1 MRSRSPAGVRIG
13 VLARMRV
20 GTKLLLLVLL
30 PVCALLGFTVLSV
43 ANRWRDAD
51 RLRDFRSATGLSFP
65 TAVVADALAAERLAA
80 VIRRVRSS
88 AAARNEF
95 LSGQRGVDAALRR
108 AVRRTSGREGSV
120 DVAGRLDAAGR
131 QVRALRREVAT
142 GSLSA
147 EEIADGYGVIA
158 AAMIGIVRDLDAG
171 RPSRASGRA
180 ADAYVA
186 LLQAIEAA
194 ERERVNLAAF
204 LAAPVPE
211 GPPFPLRWVALESAE
226 LDTFRQN
233 ATGRLTAELDAL
245 LFHRA
250 GLSVRRVRER
260 LAQDPR
266 TAVDPS
272 SLGRWLAASGGRI
285 GELRRLERQAAGEL
299 AEAALDDLD
308 AARAE
313 ARRELVVLLAVLVL
327 VSALA
332 LALRR
337 SITRPLREVSE
348 GAHMLSSGDLTFDV
362 SYAGRDEIGD
372 VAASFRELRIR
383 AERLADEIR
392 AMNVAISENRLDHR
406 ADVSGFRGTWAQLL
420 GGMNDTMAA
429 FAGLHSR
436 RRRAEREAVAFFNL
450 SLDLLCIAGAD
461 GYLKRVNPAFER
473 TLGYASR
480 ELLSRPFVEF
490 VHPDDRARTSDAL
503 TRLGRGDEFSHFENR
518 HLHRDGSVRWLQWSA
533 RPVPEEGLIYAAARD
548 VTDSRRNRDEQAAL
562 RRVATLAAEGA
573 PPAILFGAV
582 AEEVERLLSTGSAQ
596 VLRYEPDGSATVLG
610 AAPAGPAAENGG
622 VGADGARARHSDDSL
637 AAPIVVEDRLWGA
650 IVATAAEPRPLPPD
664 TEARLASFTELVA
677 TAIANAESRA
687 ELAASRARVVTAAD
701 EARRRIERDL
711 HDGVQQRL
719 VSLGLEVR
727 TAEWI
732 VPAEATELKER
743 LSQIATGLNRTF
755 EDLREIAMGI
765 HPGILSKG
773 GLGPALKSLARRCAV
788 PVEVE
793 SSLPSGSR
801 LPEQVEVAAYYVV
814 SEALTNS
821 VKHARASV
829 VRIGVVM
836 RGDRLQLSIRDDG
849 VGGAKPGGG
858 SGLVGL
864 ADRVHALGGTI
875 DITSPPGSGTV
886 LQVILPIVGG

>member
-1 MRSRSPAGVRIG
+1 MRS
-13 VLARMRV
+13 
-20 GTKLLLLVLL
+20 
-30 PVCALLGFTVLSV
+30 
-43 ANRWRDAD
+43 
-51 RLRDFRSATGLSFP
+51 
-65 TAVVADALAAERLAA
+65 
-80 VIRRVRSS
+80 
-88 AAARNEF
+88 
-95 LSGQRGVDAALRR
+95 
-108 AVRRTSGREGSV
+108 
-120 DVAGRLDAAGR
+120 
-131 QVRALRREVAT
+131 
-142 GSLSA
+142 
-147 EEIADGYGVIA
+147 
-158 AAMIGIVRDLDAG
+158 
-171 RPSRASGRA
+171 
-180 ADAYVA
+180 
-186 LLQAIEAA
+186 
-194 ERERVNLAAF
+194 
-204 LAAPVPE
+204 
-211 GPPFPLRWVALESAE
+211 
-226 LDTFRQN
+226 
-233 ATGRLTAELDAL
+233 
-245 LFHRA
+245 
-250 GLSVRRVRER
+250 
-260 LAQDPR
+260 
-266 TAVDPS
+266 
-272 SLGRWLAASGGRI
+272 
-285 GELRRLERQAAGEL
+285 
-299 AEAALDDLD
+299 
-308 AARAE
+308 
-313 ARRELVVLLAVLVL
+313 
-327 VSALA
+327 
-332 LALRR
+332 
-337 SITRPLREVSE
+337 
-348 GAHMLSSGDLTFDV
+348 
-362 SYAGRDEIGD
+362 
-372 VAASFRELRIR
+372 AASFRELRIR

-503 TRLGRGDEFSHFENR
+503 ARLGRGDEFSHFENR

-677 TAIANAESRA
+677 TAIANAESLA
-687 ELAASRARVVTAAD
+687 ELRGSRARIV
-701 EARRRIERDL
+701 EAGQSERQRLERDL
-711 HDGVQQRL
+711 HDGAQQRL
-719 VSLGLEVR
+719 IALSL
-727 TAEWI
+727 
-732 VPAEATELKER
+732 ELKMLESELDGNLDATRR
-743 LSQIATGLNRTF
+743 LDEAQHEITRSL
-755 EDLREIAMGI
+755 EELRAVARGI
-765 HPGILSKG
+765 HPAVLTGH
-773 GLGPALKSLARRCAV
+773 GLAIALEQVAARASV
-788 PVEVE
+788 PV
-793 SSLPSGSR
+793 R
-801 LPEQVEVAAYYVV
+801 LSVDADGRFPEQVEVAAYYVV

-875 DITSPPGSGTV
+875 DITSPPGSGTL